1 MSNKKQGVIEIFFIK
16 RPGEKDN
23 FKSVTLSS
31 EINSEVISNSSK
43 NDSNIIEIENVACC
57 SGVSGTESAA
67 NLQEDR
73 KSAPS
78 EDFQK
83 KKIYLMKNVFK
94 MCQHKR
100 GKGKEIFVI
109 YACRILIF

>member
-73 KSAPS
+73 KSTPS

-83 KKIYLMKNVFK
+83 KIYLMDNVFK
-94 MCQHKR
+94 MCQCKK
-100 GKGKEIFVI
+100 GKGKEFFVI
-109 YACRILIF
+109 YASRILIF